1 MSASLGGSSSE
12 SYLLHASPTLN
23 SPSPQAL
30 VHVGIQRR
38 HGGVVEDSP
47 LQPRPCARQLP
58 ADTGAAGRQG
68 QRAAGMA
75 GTSVAREQRAESPA
89 AASSMAQLAV
99 RQHDESTRLDHG
111 RAQEGRATRGKGSR
125 REGTPRGVEAGGAT
139 RLPPRPPLRRLPTCL
154 KFESGARIQ
163 VWDDVSSSIHT
174 EADSF
179 KRTTRVDLARALRDH
194 VQRQIELEAAQQ
206 QHWRELLT
214 VFESV
219 PDVFEGSSTAAPGN
233 LFEVEHVDHGT
244 SLMHAA
250 PPPQS
255 IKHSPSLQ
263 AKRRATAEYVL

>member
-1 MSASLGGSSSE
+1 MLAF
-12 SYLLHASPTLN
+12 N
-23 SPSPQAL
+23 
-30 VHVGIQRR
+30 
-38 HGGVVEDSP
+38 
-47 LQPRPCARQLP
+47 
-58 ADTGAAGRQG
+58 
-68 QRAAGMA
+68 AGMA
-75 GTSVAREQRAESPA
+75 ASLKTVLSNHDRALDNYQRTQALQDARVSELQAWQALQSQENNAQSHPQQQVQWPNSLYGSMMSRLDWIMDEPKKGARLEEKVRDAKEHLAES
-89 AASSMAQLAV
+89 
-99 RQHDESTRLDHG
+99 
-111 RAQEGRATRGKGSR
+111 K
-125 REGTPRGVEAGGAT
+125 
-139 RLPPRPPLRRLPTCL
+139 
-154 KFESGARIQ
+154 Q